1 MRKLRLAL
9 AQINATVGDFDAN
22 VARVRDT
29 LARAEALGAEL
40 VLFPELVL
48 CGYPAED
55 LLLKSDFLE
64 ANRRALLSLAP
75 AARRVT
81 AVVGFAD
88 RGDDVYNAA
97 AVLHDGRVA
106 GVYHK
111 HHLPNYAVFDEKRY
125 FQSGRE
131 PLVLNLGGVQLGVTI
146 CEDMWYPDGPHVLQ
160 AQDGAE
166 ILLCL
171 SASPFHRGKTRDRER
186 MLATRAADNVAIV
199 AFTNLVGGQDELVFD
214 GGSVVFDERG
224 ELVARARAFE
234 EDLVL
239 CDLDAETV
247 FRARLHDPRRRDGT
261 TVKAELAGSYLP
273 VRHLM
278 LEKPGWPERSQEP
291 VEAELASE
299 LSSLDEVHQALV
311 LGMRDYVEKNGFES
325 VVLGLSGGVDSAL
338 TAALAVDAIGRENVN
353 GVLMPSSVTSEQS
366 TADAKDLAERLGIRV
381 LCVPIEPV
389 VDAYGTALAPAF
401 AGRAADVTEE
411 NLQARARG
419 NVLMALSNKFGWL
432 VLTTGNKSELS
443 VGYCTLYGDMAGG
456 FAILKDVPKTLVYA
470 LSQHLNAQRRGKG
483 ERPPIPESTLLR
495 PPTAELR
502 PGQRDQDVLPPYEIL
517 DEILLAYVEKDMGA
531 DELVAHG
538 FDPALVSQV
547 VRWVDGNEYKRRQA
561 PPGIRISPRAFGR
574 DRRLPI
580 TNQFRPG
587 EKPKRKSP
595 KELPN
600 QSGELRNPS
609 RKPASAR
616 SESAGPIRQSERS
629 RLQ

>member
-22 VARVRDT
+22 VARVRET
-29 LARAEALGAEL
+29 LSRAEALGAEL

-64 ANRRALLSLAP
+64 ANRKALESLAP

-224 ELVARARAFE
+224 ELVARARAFA
-234 EDLVL
+234 EDLVV

-278 LEKPGWPERSQEP
+278 LEKPAWPDRPTQATQAP
-291 VEAELASE
+291 LAPE
-299 LSSLDEVHQALV
+299 LSSLDEVQQALV
-311 LGMRDYVEKNGFES
+311 LGLRDYVVKNGFES

-338 TAALAVDAIGRENVN
+338 TAALAVEALEADCVN

-366 TADAKDLAERLGIRV
+366 RADAEDLARRLGIRV
-381 LCVPIEPV
+381 LTVPIEPV
-389 VDAYGTALAPAF
+389 VDAYGSVLGSAF
-401 AGRAADVTEE
+401 AGRGPDVTEE

-456 FAILKDVPKTLVYA
+456 FAMLKDVPKTLVYA
-470 LSQHLNAQRRGKG
+470 LSQHLNSHARGRG
-483 ERPPIPESTLLR
+483 ETPPIPESTLLR

-502 PGQRDQDVLPPYEIL
+502 PGQRDQDTLPPYAIL

-531 DELVAHG
+531 DELVARG

-547 VRWVDGNEYKRRQA
+547 VGWVDRNEYKRRQA

-580 TNQFRPG
+580 TNEFRPG
-587 EKPKRKSP
+587 EKPKRKSE
-595 KELPN
+595 KELSN
-600 QSGELRNPS
+600 QSKPVRNAEN
-609 RKPASAR
+609 KPAGAPTPGASSAR
-616 SESAGPIRQSERS
+616 ERERS